1 MSCVCVLQL
10 QVTDVSVQPQ
20 LAHDHQKE
28 RDDHKKPLSHKQL
41 QQRQEPAT
49 GPTTHT
55 ASSGTLQHEQL
66 HKQLHRQSSSDTN
79 LTNPQVL
86 NPSAV
91 LHDYINLSPAQ
102 PGPPKSGGAAQSLV
116 DEIHSS
122 KRPIPT
128 PRMASMDAG
137 RGGPLPPTHQ
147 TPHSTTTSMPE
158 PQLTHTTELDQQQT
172 EHDIHV
178 SQMTDV
184 DIHNEAAEVV
194 AIGSDEQNTIPTM
207 PFDPFLEC
215 LYCNQKFRY
224 GEIQKYRKHVNNC
237 SESAIYS

>member
-147 TPHSTTTSMPE
+147 TPHATTTSMPE
-158 PQLTHTTELDQQQT
+158 LDDKQR
-172 EHDIHV
+172 ERDI
-178 SQMTDV
+178 SDLIDV
-184 DIHNEAAEVV
+184 HIRNEAAEVV
-194 AIGSDEQNTIPTM
+194 ATGRDERRYTLTAI
-207 PFDPFLEC
+207 PFDPYLEC

-237 SESAIYS
+237 SGSAA